1 MKIPTPNFKITLS
14 TIGIAFMFMA
24 ISLFAK
30 GLIPS
35 MAEFKVPQE
44 TLSSP
49 HYIDAI
55 SWVYIHMTVIG
66 ALIFLLGRSVTDL
79 KHQISITLFLIAAII
94 FYSYLDFRS
103 SDSPLG
109 NGLYKG
115 DASIVPGIINIIVL
129 VFLILL
135 SVNLFRNKNNEHQ

>member
-1 MKIPTPNFKITLS
+1 MKRYTPNFKITLS
-14 TIGIAFMFMA
+14 TIGIAFMFMT

-55 SWVYIHMTVIG
+55 SWVYIHMTFIG
-66 ALIFLLGRSVTDL
+66 ALIFLLGQSVTDI
-79 KHQISITLFLIAAII
+79 KHQKRITLFLIGAII
-94 FYSYLDFRS
+94 YYAYLDFKS
-103 SDSPLG
+103 SDSAWG

-135 SVNLFRNKNNEHQ
+135 SVKLFRDKNHEHP

>member
-1 MKIPTPNFKITLS
+1 MKRYTPNFKITLS

-49 HYIDAI
+49 HYVDAI

-66 ALIFLLGRSVTDL
+66 ALIFLLGQSVTDI
-79 KHQISITLFLIAAII
+79 KQQKRITIFLIGAII
-94 FYSYLDFRS
+94 YYAYLDFKS
-103 SDSPLG
+103 SDSTLG

-115 DASIVPGIINIIVL
+115 DASVVPGIINIIVL
-129 VFLILL
+129 VFLIMLL
-135 SVNLFRNKNNEHQ
+135 VKLFTQKNHEHP